1 MCLLTDNQH
10 LTFRGNSIGTKAMEA
25 YMKLVGEK
33 VGIQSKKKKKMHMCE
48 IAVGRKFQLSLLYTV
63 VQSNYKTLPLI
74 STYIFKSKR
83 KVPVKLMLR
92 HTVY

>member
-1 MCLLTDNQH
+1 
-10 LTFRGNSIGTKAMEA
+10 
-25 YMKLVGEK
+25 
-33 VGIQSKKKKKMHMCE
+33 MHMCK

-74 STYIFKSKR
+74 STYIVKLKR
-83 KVPVKLMLR
+83 KVPVKLLLK